1 MSTFMFQTREQ
12 FFTML
17 VSVFLVFC
25 FFLSGAK
32 IMDETTNNSRGGVL
46 LTSCVRRSDWALR
59 NALSVFVLRRSAVRC
74 GPLHEKHHNIG
85 GWSELFQTQSK
96 TLQQFGQ
103 CEGFSWVTVLITGR
117 GARRIHSIRGCLGC
131 FIIKGNMKQCVKE
144 EVKELFE
151 VCRNY

>member
-17 VSVFLVFC
+17 VSVFLVFF

-32 IMDETTNNSRGGVL
+32 IMDETTNNSWGGVL

-59 NALSVFVLRRSAVRC
+59 NALSVFVLRRSAVRR

-117 GARRIHSIRGCLGC
+117 GAWRIHSIRGCLGC
-131 FIIKGNMKQCVKE
+131 FIIKGNMQQCVKE